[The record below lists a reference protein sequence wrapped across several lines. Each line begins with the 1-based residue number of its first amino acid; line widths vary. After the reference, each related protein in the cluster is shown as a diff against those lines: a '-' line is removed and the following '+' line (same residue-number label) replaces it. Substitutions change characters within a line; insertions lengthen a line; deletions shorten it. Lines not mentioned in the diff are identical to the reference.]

1 AQNAQQAQ
9 DEQER
14 AQALE
19 QLVVGVDRTTR
30 VVTQLLTLAR
40 LEPSAQQLRLAPLD
54 LRALARAT
62 LAELTP
68 LAIAQ
73 DQTLTLEVDEQADCS
88 LTGDAASLTTLLQN
102 LVSNALEYTPHGGQ
116 IEVQLH
122 GDAEQL
128 ILAVDDSGPGIS
140 AELRPQLFERFFRL
154 GGGQGA
160 GLGLSIVARIAELHG
175 ANVELLDSPL
185 GGLRVLVQ
193 LPRVLAL
200 PASF

>member
-1 AQNAQQAQ
+1 
-9 DEQER
+9 
-14 AQALE
+14 
-19 QLVVGVDRTTR
+19 
-30 VVTQLLTLAR
+30 
-40 LEPSAQQLRLAPLD
+40 LRRAPLER
-54 LRALARAT
+54 RAGARET

-175 ANVELLDSPL
+175 ASVELLDSPL

-193 LPRVLAL
+193 LPRVLAV